1 MSAPFSCF
9 AQTILDLKYSHT
21 KSDGTKETWE
31 EIVDRVVDNVV
42 GPIFPKLVPD
52 IKNIIEQRKMLPA
65 GRYLYAS
72 GRRNHQISNCL
83 ALDVNDSREGWAE
96 LLSNATNA
104 LMTGAGIGVNYSKLR
119 ANGELVRGTGG
130 QSTGP
135 LALMQITNEAGRH
148 IRQGGSRRSAIWA
161 GLNWAHPD
169 IFDLIKIKNWK
180 PEIRDL
186 KAKDFNF
193 PATLDMTNVSVLLDD
208 EFFAAYHDKT
218 HTKHELAQKVYWKVV
233 RRMCKT
239 GEPGLSVDTGKNADY
254 VLRNACSE
262 LCSADDSDLCNL
274 GSINMSA
281 ITSQVEMREVT
292 GLATIFLLC
301 GSIYSTVP
309 YPKVAVVREKNR
321 RIGLG
326 LLGVHDWLLSHG
338 YKYGENKELTG
349 LLEIYQSVS
358 VATATEYANKLNIN
372 RPKGVRA
379 VAPAGTISI
388 IAETSSGIEPIFC
401 TAFKRRYL
409 KGSDWH
415 VQYVVDAAAQRLI
428 DKGVRPDD
436 IEDAMVLAAEPER
449 RLAFQAFVQKYVD
462 HCISSTINL
471 PEWGS
476 PTNNEDTLKGFGD
489 TLMVYLP
496 QLRGVTAYPA
506 AGRGGEPLTRVSY
519 EEAIS
524 KVGVEFLE
532 NGNTEACPGG
542 VCGV

>member
-1 MSAPFSCF
+1 MSTEFSVF
-9 AQTILDLKYSHT
+9 ADTILQLKYAHV
-21 KSDGTKETWE
+21 KEDGTKEDWGE
-31 EIVDRVVDNVV
+31 VVDRVVESVV
-42 GPIFPKLVPD
+42 RPILPRLVPD
-52 IKNIIEQRKMLPA
+52 IKNLMGQRKFLPA
-65 GRYLYAS
+65 GRYLYAAA
-72 GRRNHQISNCL
+72 RKNHQISNCL
-83 ALDVNDSREGWAE
+83 CMSVEDSREGWAE

-135 LALMQITNEAGRH
+135 LALMQILNEVGRH

-161 GLNWAHPD
+161 GLNWGHSD

-208 EFFAAYHDKT
+208 EFFMAYHDKT
-218 HTKHELAQKVYWKVV
+218 HSKHELAQKVYWKVV

-239 GEPGLSVDTGKNADY
+239 GEPGFSVDTGINSLNTLKNAC
-254 VLRNACSE
+254 AE
-262 LCSADDSDLCNL
+262 ICSADDSDLCNL
-274 GSINMSA
+274 SSINLSV
-281 ITSQVEMREVT
+281 IESQEEMRMVT
-292 GLATIFLLC
+292 ELGTIFLLC
-301 GSIYSTVP
+301 GSLYSTVP
-309 YPKVAVVREKNR
+309 YPKVELVREKNR

-326 LLGVHDWLLSHG
+326 LLGVHDWLLSHS

-358 VATATEYANKLNIN
+358 DATATEYAGKLNIN

-401 TAFKRRYL
+401 TSFKRRYL

-428 DKGVRPDD
+428 DKGVKPDD

-449 RLAFQAFVQKYVD
+449 RLAFQAYVQKYVD

-476 PTNNEDTLKGFGD
+476 ETNNEDTLKGFGD

-506 AGRGGEPLTRVSY
+506 QGRGGEPLTRVSY

-524 KVGVEFLE
+524 KAGVEFLE

-542 VCGV
+542 ICGI